1 MPRKEGHVE
10 PQGLTRHFNE
20 ALILTSLARGAK
32 HGYQLALDVEE
43 RSGGRFGF
51 KHGTL
56 YPILH
61 KLEKE
66 GKIKGAWL
74 KDDSKRKRKQYSLTA
89 QGRTK
94 RTVTGR
100 VMPEPGVSVTA
111 GGMGVGVEG
120 R

>member
-66 GKIKGAWL
+66 GLIEGAWS
-74 KDDSKRKRKQYSLTA
+74 DEGQRGKRKKYALTA
-89 QGRTK
+89 DGRRYLQELKESWQTLIERFTEVIGEEK
-94 RTVTGR
+94 
-100 VMPEPGVSVTA
+100 S
-111 GGMGVGVEG
+111 
-120 R
+120 